1 MNRRLSPE
9 ESRFKAQARLF
20 GRETRLSSILL
31 LTLLLFAVLLQGCI
45 GPTRGDLLKKFEENP
60 QLGAYIRGVPFYP
73 QEKFMCGPSALTSI
87 LNYYS
92 VGYDINEVT
101 AEVFEEKIQ
110 GTLLMDM
117 LIYAKLKGFRAK
129 VYNSDLL
136 DLKARLRDKTPLI
149 LFLNLGSREKPKGH
163 YIVAIGFDDESKT
176 LIAHSGLMQAQIFSY
191 EAIMKDWEK
200 TGYSVLL
207 IKP

>member
-1 MNRRLSPE
+1 LRLSYILP
-9 ESRFKAQARLF
+9 LV
-20 GRETRLSSILL
+20 LL
-31 LTLLLFAVLLQGCI
+31 LLSVLIQSCA
-45 GPTRGDLLKKFEENP
+45 GPTRGDLLKKFEERP
-60 QLGAYIRGVPFYP
+60 ELGAYIRGVPFYP
-73 QEKFMCGPSALTSI
+73 QEKYMCGPSALTSI

-92 VGYDINEVT
+92 VGYDIDEVT
-101 AEVFEEKIQ
+101 EAVFEEKIQ

-117 LIYAKLKGFRAK
+117 LIYAKIKGFTAQ

-136 DLKARLRDKTPLI
+136 DLKARLRDKRPVI

-176 LIAHSGLMQAQIFSY
+176 LIAHSGLTRAQIFPY
-191 EAIMKDWEK
+191 KAIMDDWQK

>member
-1 MNRRLSPE
+1 MNKRFLLK
-9 ESRFKAQARLF
+9 ESRFKARAHLF
-20 GRETRLSSILL
+20 SKELRLSSILPL
-31 LTLLLFAVLLQGCI
+31 VLPLFLIFLQGCV
-45 GPTRGDLLKKFEENP
+45 GPTRGDLLRKFEESP
-60 QLGAYIRGVPFYP
+60 ELGAYIRGVPFYP
-73 QEKFMCGPSALTSI
+73 QEKFMCGPSTLTSI

-92 VGYDINEVT
+92 VGYDIDEVT
-101 AEVFEEKIQ
+101 AKVFEEKIQ

-129 VYNSDLL
+129 VYNSGLL

-163 YIVAIGFDDESKT
+163 YIVAIGFDDETKT
-176 LIAHSGLMQAQIFSY
+176 LIAHSGLIRAQIFPYS
-191 EAIMKDWEK
+191 AIMKDWEK